1 MDYKL
6 NLRTIPPH
14 EKEKK
19 FFETFSGLE
28 PGGSFIITDSLEPG
42 WLLEMLQEDL
52 PGEFDWWPLQ
62 QGPRT
67 WRVIVARR
75 MVQNPDR
82 TITEYFQSDHRRL
95 ETIYKKFGDA
105 VHEERWD
112 DARSAFVEFSLGL
125 RRHIKAEEE
134 ILFPAF
140 EEKTGM
146 SDAGPTFVMR
156 MEHKDIFE
164 LFDQITGSAEKDDGP
179 ETTRLASALTNLLA
193 DHNMKEEQILYPE
206 SDALLSET
214 ERPEVVSKAQSF

>member
-67 WRVIVARR
+67 WRVTVARR
-75 MVQNPDR
+75 MEQNPDR

-95 ETIYKKFGDA
+95 EAIYKKFSDA

-112 DARSAFVEFSLGL
+112 DAKGAFCEFSLGL
-125 RRHIKAEEE
+125 KRHIATEEE

-146 SDAGPTFVMR
+146 RDAGPTFVMR
-156 MEHKDIFE
+156 MEHKDIHE
-164 LFDQITGSAEKDDGP
+164 LLDAITALTEKGDGP
-179 ETTRLASALTNLLA
+179 ETTVKASALTVLLA

-206 SDALLSET
+206 ANASLSEP
-214 ERPEVVSKAQSF
+214 ERAEVVRKAQAF